1 MSNTF
6 TGLAIEGMLKLDKHL
21 FAFGQSLPNKQQI
34 KKDSK
39 YNNYLFQQSHIF
51 LFESPLEIK
60 EYDRIRAQKRRDL
73 AKEKPNSK
81 KIENTYRK

>member
-34 KKDSK
+34 KKDIVSIIII
-39 YNNYLFQQSHIF
+39 YFSSLISFCLNHH
-51 LFESPLEIK
+51 
-60 EYDRIRAQKRRDL
+60 
-73 AKEKPNSK
+73 
-81 KIENTYRK
+81 